1 MRKKITKRLNT
12 NFAKYLLVIYLLR
25 NLLNKIYIYIVSHLP
40 EERCSKN
47 LKGRKQY
54 RKIAGRLFRV
64 ATRNSLKQPLCFAF
78 LAVSGHALATAKGSL
93 ENRCSSYR
101 YLIQSLRFTFSAAF
115 PCATHVLYSRCLVTC
130 TRLCLQAFTVSVFL
144 IALIPHSFSSFY
156 PCRG

>member
-101 YLIQSLRFTFSAAF
+101 HLI
-115 PCATHVLYSRCLVTC
+115 
-130 TRLCLQAFTVSVFL
+130 
-144 IALIPHSFSSFY
+144 
-156 PCRG
+156 